1 MSKRQSDTKSINY
14 YAPSKGLANFLAEE
28 LRSLI
33 AIEKFKRAGAEGLN
47 NITKKRKYVR
57 KNPKLAKY
65 KYDYFRKIFQSF
77 IDIIYF
83 LEFIQDHPEMHELY
97 EDNLKELFG
106 YNIDD
111 SYLPEITHYKDKA
124 GYLFYRFLN
133 ASLFNRYPRIRE
145 IDFRVDLAKVAM
157 INAFA
162 AMERGLRAKKKII
175 INGNKE
181 IVIDKD
187 DPHEL
192 ELFRDN
198 IRNARFW
205 SEVISKRYHEP
216 NLKTSNHRI
225 GYSKASTLWN
235 TYSKKP

>member
-1 MSKRQSDTKSINY
+1 MRGEGRDGNKRRGRVTNKTK
-14 YAPSKGLANFLAEE
+14 
-28 LRSLI
+28 
-33 AIEKFKRAGAEGLN
+33 IEY
-47 NITKKRKYVR
+47 KRKGSI
-57 KNPKLAKY
+57 KEKSNLAKY
-65 KYDYFRKIFQSF
+65 KNDYFRKIFQSL

-83 LEFIQDHPEMHELY
+83 LEFIQDHPEMHDLY

-111 SYLPEITHYKDKA
+111 FYLPEITNYKDKA

-133 ASLFNRYPRIRE
+133 ASLFNSYPRIRE

-162 AMERGLRAKKKII
+162 AMERVLRAKKKLI

-181 IVIDKD
+181 IVIDED

-205 SEVISKRYHEP
+205 SEVISKRYDEP

-225 GYSKASTLWN
+225 GYSKASTLWK
-235 TYSKKP
+235 TVPFYRRQDSKNQS